1 MKSNIAV
8 VVLLVLLHS
17 FSFAQQTV
25 RTAKPAYTFTVKPKV
40 TAISHATVSLTPRP
54 TYIASLSGLTL
65 AEEDNLFDNQD
76 DPAYAKYKEGY
87 NLILQEQWSDAREK
101 FSKVISSYPKSEYR
115 DDAEYWSAYALK
127 HIDKKKAIDAY
138 TKFIKENPKS
148 SYYDDAVADVDQLRA
163 DVIWVNPKNAGEAVI
178 LGSDGYA
185 YTFTDDS
192 SEAVTVTAPRA
203 TARDL
208 RVLKGKLGRLAVT
221 MPKIPN
227 IPFAPMP
234 SAVAGS
240 LLFDE
245 EVDPETRL
253 KLDALYAIGDA
264 KQDEK
269 SFLAL
274 KEVALDTRQKER
286 LRYAALDIVSGYKK
300 YDVMSIYTEIA
311 KKDTSQ
317 NMQSYA
323 IDYIS
328 YNSKDKNK
336 SVAVL
341 IDLFNATP
349 KSRPEQKR
357 RIFYAIAE
365 VGNDNAVDFLSTVAR
380 NNDDYE
386 LRREAIFYLGTI
398 GGEKSRTALYEIL
411 MGKSK

>member
-1 MKSNIAV
+1 
-8 VVLLVLLHS
+8 
-17 FSFAQQTV
+17 
-25 RTAKPAYTFTVKPKV
+25 
-40 TAISHATVSLTPRP
+40 
-54 TYIASLSGLTL
+54 
-65 AEEDNLFDNQD
+65 
-76 DPAYAKYKEGY
+76 
-87 NLILQEQWSDAREK
+87 
-101 FSKVISSYPKSEYR
+101 
-115 DDAEYWSAYALK
+115 
-127 HIDKKKAIDAY
+127 
-138 TKFIKENPKS
+138 
-148 SYYDDAVADVDQLRA
+148 
-163 DVIWVNPKNAGEAVI
+163 
-178 LGSDGYA
+178 
-185 YTFTDDS
+185 
-192 SEAVTVTAPRA
+192 
-203 TARDL
+203 
-208 RVLKGKLGRLAVT
+208 
-221 MPKIPN
+221 MPK
-227 IPFAPMP
+227 
-234 SAVAGS
+234 AVAGS
-240 LLFDE
+240 LFFEE

-253 KLDALYAIGDA
+253 KLDALYAISDA

-286 LRYAALDIVSGYKK
+286 LRYAALDIISGYKK
-300 YDVMSIYTEIA
+300 YDVMPIYTEIA

-349 KSRPEQKR
+349 KSRSDQKR

-365 VGNDNAVDFLSTVAR
+365 VGNDNAVDFLATVAR

-386 LRREAIFYLGTI
+386 LRREAVFYLGTI